1 MRLKRNY
8 YEVMGVSPDATPQ
21 EIKLKYHELA
31 RQFHPDRAK
40 DKELAQRLFSQINMA
55 YKTLAREADR
65 ARYDEVLE
73 AESRPVS
80 RMFQGARMSP
90 VEPSPAP
97 QASRPAATSPA
108 PPPPAPAPRQAS
120 AKPSSPKPA
129 ARPSGDSQRARTAP
143 RVPPKAPRTPL
154 EHAMDQAQE
163 AFMRGDMNLAL
174 KICDQVLVAYPRNF
188 DALKLIGDTHAA
200 SFHNAEALDAYQAA
214 LKVQPGNF
222 TVQDK
227 VRRLQG
233 ISADVAL
240 NAREYAS
247 TSDAG
252 SESPSSSGA
261 KPQKKA
267 NIFRRMMGGS
277 K

>member
-8 YEVMGVSPDATPQ
+8 YEVMGVSLDATPQ

-55 YKTLAREADR
+55 YKTLSRELDR

-80 RMFQGARMSP
+80 RMFQAARMSP
-90 VEPSPAP
+90 AAPPPVP
-97 QASRPAATSPA
+97 QAQARPAAA
-108 PPPPAPAPRQAS
+108 PPPPAAAAPRQAS
-120 AKPSSPKPA
+120 AKSTAPKPQV
-129 ARPSGDSQRARTAP
+129 ARPAAAPQRARPGAN
-143 RVPPKAPRTPL
+143 VPPKRPQSPL
-154 EHAMDQAQE
+154 EQAMAQAQD

-174 KICDQVLVAYPRNF
+174 KICDQVMAAYPSNY
-188 DALKLIGDTHAA
+188 DALRLTGDIHSAN
-200 SFHNAEALDAYQAA
+200 FNNVDALAAYQAA

-247 TSDAG
+247 TSDGG
-252 SESPSSSGA
+252 SESPSSSAA
-261 KPQKKA
+261 KPQKKT
-267 NIFRRMMGGS
+267 NIFKRMMGGS